1 MQGFAMTHI
10 APHEQAGGFLSS
22 RWGIGLLV
30 FLAIAGF
37 YLVTEHQAHLLG
49 YLPLLLVLACPLMHV
64 FMHRHHGN
72 HGGHRDPSSANR
84 PPGVRAE
91 R

>member
-1 MQGFAMTHI
+1 MNYS
-10 APHEQAGGFLSS
+10 APRERAGDVLSR

-49 YLPLLLVLACPLMHV
+49 YLPLLLLLACPLIHV
-64 FMHRHHGN
+64 FMHGHHGG
-72 HGGHRDPSSANR
+72 HGGHRDASDAN
-84 PPGVRAE
+84 PPLGPGPQR
-91 R
+91 